1 MFMVPYVKIKRVLDL
16 FFSIILLIVAFPI
29 MLCAAVALRLRSQGP
44 VLFKQERPGKDGAI
58 FTIYKFRTM
67 RLETEKDGRPLSDM
81 ERMTHVGTVLRKL
94 SVDELPQLIN
104 ILKGDMSFIGP
115 RPLLVQY
122 LERYTPEQMRRHDVT
137 PGISGWAQINGRNGV
152 DWETRFEFDV
162 WYVEHISF
170 GTDFKI
176 FLKTLAIV
184 LARRGVN
191 QSKNQTMEEFGVTAK
206 SFEG

>member
-1 MFMVPYVKIKRVLDL
+1 MIPYVKIKRVMDL
-16 FFSIILLIVAFPI
+16 LFSIILLIPASPI
-29 MLCAAVALRLRSQGP
+29 MLWVAVAIRLGSQGP
-44 VLFKQERPGKDGAI
+44 VLFKQERPGKGGAI

-67 RLETEKDGRPLSDM
+67 RLETEKNGRPLSDM
-81 ERMTHVGTVLRKL
+81 ERMTRVGTVLRKF
-94 SVDELPQLIN
+94 SVDELPQLFN

-122 LERYTPEQMRRHDVT
+122 LERYTPEQMRRQDVT

-152 DWETRFEFDV
+152 DWETRFEYDV

-170 GTDFKI
+170 GTDFRI
-176 FLKTLAIV
+176 FLRTLAIV

-191 QSKNQTMEEFGVTAK
+191 QSKNKTMEEFGVVENRKFGA
-206 SFEG
+206 